1 MKKKEQEQR
10 NQFTA
15 QCCSNW
21 LCAVSFIEGGFKG
34 GNCLPMHGEDIT
46 EIGQKCFTLQAI
58 YRKIGKVLKDLVFRK
73 RSPLNWKS
81 KIIFYNRIDD
91 IGQQSLLCSQS
102 NMNNEFARKL

>member
-15 QCCSNW
+15 QCCPNW

-34 GNCLPMHGEDIT
+34 GYCLPMHGEDIT

-58 YRKIGKVLKDLVFRK
+58 YREIRKVLKDLVFK
-73 RSPLNWKS
+73 KLILKIYLLLSPQGALNWKTQ
-81 KIIFYNRIDD
+81 IIFSI
-91 IGQQSLLCSQS
+91 
-102 NMNNEFARKL
+102 

>member
-15 QCCSNW
+15 QCCPNW

-34 GNCLPMHGEDIT
+34 GYCLPMHGEDIT

-58 YRKIGKVLKDLVFRK
+58 YQEIRKV
-73 RSPLNWKS
+73 N
-81 KIIFYNRIDD
+81 KIDNID
-91 IGQQSLLCSQS
+91 QQSLLCSQS
-102 NMNNEFARKL
+102 NMNLQGNCN